1 MDTGHGSRQE
11 RNGRN
16 MVHGALQD
24 IAALACRVLQALHDP
39 RPDQNRMIL
48 PWKKKI
54 PRDITVP
61 RVRTWLIAKFKV
73 VQSNPADLTCVFVKD
88 KKNDG

>member
-1 MDTGHGSRQE
+1 
-11 RNGRN
+11 
-16 MVHGALQD
+16 
-24 IAALACRVLQALHDP
+24 
-39 RPDQNRMIL
+39 MIL

>member
-1 MDTGHGSRQE
+1 
-11 RNGRN
+11 
-16 MVHGALQD
+16 
-24 IAALACRVLQALHDP
+24 
-39 RPDQNRMIL
+39 MIL

-73 VQSNPADLTCVFVKD
+73 AQSNPADLTCVFVKD

>member
-1 MDTGHGSRQE
+1 
-11 RNGRN
+11 
-16 MVHGALQD
+16 
-24 IAALACRVLQALHDP
+24 
-39 RPDQNRMIL
+39 MIL

-54 PRDITVP
+54 SRDITVP